1 MIKEKYHYPQCYIYN
16 AYILSSQS
24 HISNRVKQDGCL
36 SPTLFTVYRNELIEV
51 LRKNNIGCRYGSE
64 YMGVFCYADDLSLL
78 CPSFTG
84 IKEMLKTCE
93 NYAMKHNILF
103 NAKKKSKYTYL

>member
-1 MIKEKYHYPQCYIYN
+1 M
-16 AYILSSQS
+16 
-24 HISNRVKQDGCL
+24 
-36 SPTLFTVYRNELIEV
+36 NELIEI

-93 NYAMKHNILF
+93 DYAIKYNILF
-103 NAKKKSKYTYL
+103 NAKKIKCLSLIINLEYLLNQY